1 MRTESVRRYTF
12 LLACVLIS
20 GDGAHLLGANMPG
33 LSNHFEG
40 KTAVVYV
47 GSVKEVRALQRTKF
61 DIKAKAVVDIKAV
74 MQQTAGSNP
83 QQATIEYSSYDDK
96 TPMME
101 GSTQYQLRPGVSVI
115 AFANSFDASIPPG
128 YLAQGSRQELLQR
141 VEALRDALGK
151 MSPDQLKVN
160 EITADDRR
168 VQMSLS
174 ESFLSTFLFT
184 QPDHTLFKK
193 MPKEENETS
202 RRKNRA
208 QRKPAE
214 SGDAVFNEINNSLR
228 PRNRSTYNSFSNP
241 DDRSQC
247 VVATYRGR
255 SRKAVRD

>member
-20 GDGAHLLGANMPG
+20 GDAAHLLGANMR
-33 LSNHFEG
+33 SFIESVRR
-40 KTAVVYV
+40 KAAVVYV

-74 MQQTAGSNP
+74 MRTPGSNP

-101 GSTQYQLRPGVSVI
+101 GGPQYQLRPGVSVI

-141 VEALRDALGK
+141 VEALRDALSK

-160 EITADDRR
+160 EITEDDRR
-168 VQMSLS
+168 VQMSLYEKLS
-174 ESFLSTFLFT
+174 DLSPLQPNSPSSNRCHKKKQNFATEESC
-184 QPDHTLFKK
+184 
-193 MPKEENETS
+193 
-202 RRKNRA
+202 A
-208 QRKPAE
+208 A
-214 SGDAVFNEINNSLR
+214 
-228 PRNRSTYNSFSNP
+228 
-241 DDRSQC
+241 
-247 VVATYRGR
+247 
-255 SRKAVRD
+255 KAR